1 MTESTPNASASTYAD
16 HAESGGDLER
26 LLASVRGRF
35 LNAFGLRPW
44 TFVEFDQGTPVL
56 RAARADIVDTGK
68 SYKVVAEIP
77 GIPKDRLD
85 IRVRGTSVQIRAEQP
100 DAKETPEAEFLY
112 RERSLTGFYRDFEL
126 PEPVVASAATAK
138 FENGLLELDLPK
150 EHPTSEPV
158 EVKVPVA

>member
-1 MTESTPNASASTYAD
+1 MTESTTGTSATAYAD
-16 HAESGGDLER
+16 HAEPGSDLER

-35 LNAFGLRPW
+35 LNAFGPRPW
-44 TFVEFDQGTPVL
+44 TFVELDQGTPVL

-85 IRVRGTSVQIRAEQP
+85 IRVSGTSVKIRAEHAE
-100 DAKETPEAEFLY
+100 AKANPEAEFLF
-112 RERSLTGFYRDFEL
+112 RERTFAGFYRDFEL
-126 PEPVVASAATAK
+126 PEPVVASAAIAK

>member
-1 MTESTPNASASTYAD
+1 MTENTPNAAIATAERADDAS
-16 HAESGGDLER
+16 DLDR
-26 LLASVRGRF
+26 LFASVRGRF

-44 TFVEFDQGTPVL
+44 TFVEYDDGTPFL

-68 SYKVVAEIP
+68 SYQVVAEIP

-85 IRVRGTSVQIRAEQP
+85 IRVKGTSVQIRAEQAE
-100 DAKETPEAEFLY
+100 AKESKETEFLH
-112 RERSLTGFYRDFEL
+112 RERTFQGFYRDFEL
-126 PEPVVASAATAK
+126 PEPVIASAATAK

-150 EHPTSEPV
+150 EHPTSDPV